1 MASEIHEND
10 VGTKLLV
17 TITDDGQVVDIS
29 SALALSIFIKKPDG
43 TILSRS
49 GTLETD
55 GTDGKMYYIT
65 IAGDLDVAGNYKL
78 QGQVVLLTGSYYTNT
93 VQFKV
98 HCNLEGL

>member
-29 SALALSIFIKKPDG
+29 SALALSIFIRKPDG
-43 TILSRS
+43 TILNRT

-55 GTDGKMYYIT
+55 GTDGKMYYLT
-65 IAGDLDVAGNYKL
+65 VAGDLDVAGTYKL

-93 VQFKV
+93 ANFKV
-98 HCNLEGL
+98 HCNL